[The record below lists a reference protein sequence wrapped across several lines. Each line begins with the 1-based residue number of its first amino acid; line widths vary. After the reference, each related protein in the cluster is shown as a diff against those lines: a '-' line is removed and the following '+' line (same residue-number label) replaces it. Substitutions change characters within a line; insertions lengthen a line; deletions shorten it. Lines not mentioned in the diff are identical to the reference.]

1 MAIVLDIVVWILLW
15 IIPFGLLSFITKKGI
30 TYNKNYGWLVIFFL
44 FFTLLA
50 GVYFR
55 DLLKMV
61 DGTFTS
67 IPFVVL
73 VLVYLVTS
81 LAYAFSHK
89 YIQSPSRLIERY
101 PQQFFIQMDYRYLV
115 SKSFDILFQ
124 QMMILML
131 VLWLSQQGFSLSMTM
146 LFSLLGAVVFPLLVL
161 TVNYGFVYSYAL
173 HFFFYTASAVFF
185 WLFAPKILR
194 EG

>member
-1 MAIVLDIVVWILLW
+1 
-15 IIPFGLLSFITKKGI
+15 
-30 TYNKNYGWLVIFFL
+30 
-44 FFTLLA
+44 
-50 GVYFR
+50 
-55 DLLKMV
+55 MV

-146 LFSLLGAVVFPLLVL
+146 LFSLLLFGGVHIFALIPAGKLFGMYYLIASLLGAVVFPLLVL

>member
-124 QMMILML
+124 QMMILMPVIFTIMFLGFPSGLVIYWLTNNILTVLIQWL
-131 VLWLSQQGFSLSMTM
+131 VLKKS
-146 LFSLLGAVVFPLLVL
+146 
-161 TVNYGFVYSYAL
+161 
-173 HFFFYTASAVFF
+173 
-185 WLFAPKILR
+185 K
-194 EG
+194 